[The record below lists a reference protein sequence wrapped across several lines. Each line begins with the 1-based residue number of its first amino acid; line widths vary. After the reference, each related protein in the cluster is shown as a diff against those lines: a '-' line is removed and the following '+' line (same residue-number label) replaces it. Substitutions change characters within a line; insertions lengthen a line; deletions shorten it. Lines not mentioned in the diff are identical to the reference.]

1 MKNRYIITLAALIL
15 LSMTLKAQDEPLY
28 EKFKKT
34 FKQDYLNLELLTQFA
49 GDYRSERVT
58 GNNGFFIGN
67 MMVSFSGSMD
77 QNFSY
82 LIRTSFIQ
90 SPAILEAALTYK
102 FNDYLAVTTGRQ
114 RIPFNTEILI
124 YEANTDFVNR
134 ANFVSYLAPQRD
146 LGVLLHGNFG
156 KSGFSYSAGAFNG
169 DGVQNGNS
177 DDNLLYSGRLKYL
190 WEPDSH
196 KMIELAG
203 AGAYNKTRLA
213 ASEKEETMFDMSA
226 RFKYGRFMLS
236 GEYLFVKAKQ
246 TGGLPELQSEGYHA
260 SAGYMAHEKLYI
272 MLRYENYDPAK
283 SLGTAEKN
291 VIFGLN
297 ILPSSV
303 AAFQFNYVVNTE
315 ESDFRFHQILAVFQI
330 SL

>member
-1 MKNRYIITLAALIL
+1 MNKRLLTALAVLFIFCINV
-15 LSMTLKAQDEPLY
+15 KAQDEPLY
-28 EKFKKT
+28 EKFRKT

-49 GDYRSERVT
+49 GDYKSERTT

-67 MMVSFSGSMD
+67 LMVSFSGNMD
-77 QNFSY
+77 KNFSY

-102 FNDYLAVTTGRQ
+102 VNDYLAVTAGRQ
-114 RIPFNTEILI
+114 RIHLNTEFLI

-146 LGVLLHGNFG
+146 LGVLFHGSFG
-156 KSGFSYSAGAFNG
+156 KTGLSYSAGAFNG
-169 DGVQNGNS
+169 EGVMNGNS
-177 DDNLLYSGRLKYL
+177 DDNLLYSARLKYL
-190 WEPDSH
+190 WEPDNH
-196 KMIELAG
+196 RMLELAG
-203 AGAYNKTRLA
+203 AGAYNKTKPF
-213 ASEKEETMFDMSA
+213 ASEKEETFFDVSS
-226 RFKYGRFMLS
+226 RLKYGRFMLS
-236 GEYLFVKAKQ
+236 GEYLFVKAVQ
-246 TGGLPELQSEGYHA
+246 SGGLPELQSEGYHA
-260 SAGYMAHEKLYI
+260 SAGFMADEKLYI
-272 MLRYENYDPAK
+272 MLRYENYDPAR
-283 SLGTAEKN
+283 SVGTAEKN

-315 ESDFRFHQILAVFQI
+315 ESDFRFHQILTVFQI